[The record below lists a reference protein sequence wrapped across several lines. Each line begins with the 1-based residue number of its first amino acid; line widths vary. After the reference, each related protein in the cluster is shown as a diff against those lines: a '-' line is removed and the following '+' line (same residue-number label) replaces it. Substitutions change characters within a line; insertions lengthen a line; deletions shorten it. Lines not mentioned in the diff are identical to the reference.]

1 MSKMRLKKGDLVHVV
16 SGKDRG
22 KEGKIL
28 QRDVARGMVIVE
40 NINVAT
46 KGVKPTQKNPQG
58 GLQKKE
64 VPFYASKV
72 MLVCPSCGKPTR
84 VGHAFLDSGRK
95 VRVCKKC
102 GEIADKV

>member
-28 QRDVARGMVIVE
+28 QRDVARDMVIVE

-46 KGVKPTQKNPQG
+46 KGVKPTHSLEELIYLRKNIG
-58 GLQKKE
+58 NDIVFFSATIE
-64 VPFYASKV
+64 SKV
-72 MLVCPSCGKPTR
+72 VAICILFSINKEILML
-84 VGHAFLDSGRK
+84 
-95 VRVCKKC
+95 
-102 GEIADKV
+102 I